1 MNRKRFLLNY
11 AIFLI
16 IPTKN
21 IIQKFYNIFVKTNK
35 LDKHQ

>member
-1 MNRKRFLLNY
+1 MNRKRFFIELCY
-11 AIFLI
+11 FLI

-21 IIQKFYNIFVKTNK
+21 IIQKFYNIFIKTNK